1 MFKLK
6 SKQKR
11 RRNTS
16 DDEDNDQIDDVNI
29 KIAEQIE
36 LTEVVIPTTD
46 SPNKKQNKKR
56 TFFFDTYN
64 GLIYRRRNNFLNES
78 QLDSCDDTLERF
90 ESNYSNQPQGWFLF

>member
-16 DDEDNDQIDDVNI
+16 DDEENDQIDDDNI

-36 LTEVVIPTTD
+36 LTEVVIPNTD
-46 SPNKKQNKKR
+46 SPEKKNKKR
-56 TFFFDTYN
+56 TLFFDTYN
-64 GLIYRRRNNFLNES
+64 GLIYRRKNNFLNES

-90 ESNYSNQPQGWFLF
+90 ENNYSNQPQGLFLF